1 MFSIHV
7 EIIYLLS
14 TCLPSFKQLC
24 QAPVPCPFQQ
34 GVCHITVV
42 RLSREGFG
50 KIYDYVSL

>member
-1 MFSIHV
+1 MFPIHV